1 MDFRMTSAWR
11 SGPGGSQWS
20 LSRVTAGPRKQIY
33 GPRMSEWDG
42 RGLPPAAAA
51 RMARFRADGVRTS
64 LLDVPDMAAVS
75 GVGLPPVGEVM
86 GCMVEHIGWQG
97 FGGCGLYGPGAG
109 WAASWGTT
117 VTCGQRARFA
127 GYKPYVDALY
137 RGYDTAL
144 ARMLTEAQA
153 MGADGVV
160 GVRLSVN
167 HLGQDNREFVALG
180 TAVRA
185 IADQILAH
193 LLSVDAAIA
202 AVALGV
208 VSGSRPA
215 FDNRISLDA
224 GNLDRIIAGHSG
236 RADLID
242 HVRRQA
248 AVLCDLAD
256 QLAGDV
262 TSVLVPS
269 LILSN
274 GVLVLD
280 RPIPLADLIDGLA
293 EDHVPVHARQ
303 LLDLRVAVPG
313 HD

>member
-1 MDFRMTSAWR
+1 MDTTALRSAYDR
-11 SGPGGSQWS
+11 
-20 LSRVTAGPRKQIY
+20 LLEV
-33 GPRMSEWDG
+33 
-42 RGLPPAAAA
+42 AA
-51 RMARFRADGVRTS
+51 
-64 LLDVPDMAAVS
+64 VPDLGDA
-75 GVGLPPVGEVM
+75 GDG
-86 GCMVEHIGWQG
+86 GW
-97 FGGCGLYGPGAG
+97 
-109 WAASWGTT
+109 
-117 VTCGQRARFA
+117 
-127 GYKPYVDALY
+127 
-137 RGYDTAL
+137 
-144 ARMLTEAQA
+144 
-153 MGADGVV
+153 
-160 GVRLSVN
+160 N
-167 HLGQDNREFVALG
+167 
-180 TAVRA
+180 
-185 IADQILAH
+185 ADQILAH

-256 QLAGDV
+256 LLAGDV
-262 TSVLVPS
+262 TWVPVPS

-280 RPIPLADLIDGLA
+280 RPIPLAGLIDGLA

>member
-1 MDFRMTSAWR
+1 MDTTALRSA
-11 SGPGGSQWS
+11 
-20 LSRVTAGPRKQIY
+20 Y
-33 GPRMSEWDG
+33 D
-42 RGLPPAAAA
+42 
-51 RMARFRADGVRTS
+51 S
-64 LLDVPDMAAVS
+64 LLDAAAVPDLGDADADD
-75 GVGLPPVGEVM
+75 G
-86 GCMVEHIGWQG
+86 GW
-97 FGGCGLYGPGAG
+97 
-109 WAASWGTT
+109 
-117 VTCGQRARFA
+117 
-127 GYKPYVDALY
+127 
-137 RGYDTAL
+137 
-144 ARMLTEAQA
+144 
-153 MGADGVV
+153 
-160 GVRLSVN
+160 N
-167 HLGQDNREFVALG
+167 
-180 TAVRA
+180 
-185 IADQILAH
+185 ADQILAH

-208 VSGSRPA
+208 VSGLRPA

-280 RPIPLADLIDGLA
+280 RPIPLAGLIDGLA